1 MSADETTPLLPG
13 PADDPKRQS
22 ESKQHVGLAS
32 ALRKAFDV
40 EKRIL
45 FAGFLIT
52 LSFSFT
58 QVPYVNPETAGPG
71 ISTDLDRQHLL
82 RLLLDGMR
90 CLLQQAP
97 TVRGHRR
104 PM

>member
-1 MSADETTPLLPG
+1 MPTAAMRPQVPADATTPLLSG

-32 ALRKAFDV
+32 VLPGAFDV

-58 QVPYVNPETAGPG
+58 QVPYVNPGRAGPG
-71 ISTDLDRQHLL
+71 GQD
-82 RLLLDGMR
+82 
-90 CLLQQAP
+90 
-97 TVRGHRR
+97 
-104 PM
+104 

>member
-1 MSADETTPLLPG
+1 MSADETTPLLSG
-13 PADDPKRQS
+13 LADDPKHQTK
-22 ESKQHVGLAS
+22 SKQHVGLAS

-58 QVPYVNPETAGPG
+58 QVPYVSSGRPVLAVK
-71 ISTDLDRQHLL
+71 TDLGSTASFTLS
-82 RLLLDGMR
+82 
-90 CLLQQAP
+90 
-97 TVRGHRR
+97 T
-104 PM
+104 